1 MVFMFF
7 TNATTQSVLTMNI
20 LNSEIMKRI
29 CKIVKQ
35 GVELQGV
42 LGMEWLDF
50 LKTTFV
56 IYDRIPKINQV
67 VT

>member
-20 LNSEIMKRI
+20 LNSEIMKRT
-29 CKIVKQ
+29 CTIVKQ
-35 GVELQGV
+35 EVELQVV
-42 LGMEWLDF
+42 LGTGWLDF

-56 IYDRIPKINQV
+56 IYGATPKINQE